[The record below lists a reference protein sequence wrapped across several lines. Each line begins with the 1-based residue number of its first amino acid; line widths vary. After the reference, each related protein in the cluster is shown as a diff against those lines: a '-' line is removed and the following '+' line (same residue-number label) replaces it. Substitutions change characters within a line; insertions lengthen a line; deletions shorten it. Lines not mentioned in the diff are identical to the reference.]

1 MSLRIDPLPAATGV
15 AASQDSLFQIP
26 AGRDVHV
33 VWLQISEATNNVSLV
48 SGNLV
53 GDIQCILNDK
63 PFRQVTGVQLNHI
76 NACNDAQCAVK
87 TTQALGQPGY
97 QTLLPIFFAE
107 PWRKVPASTHGSALH
122 TYGTSGLQIKV
133 RLGNLTNPVI
143 TGWYEWE
150 PATTPLT
157 LLTKWVRKTYQAVGA
172 INEDNNVPRGDLFQ
186 AMHFF
191 PTTDG
196 KFVYQLDLKTDGY
209 YRRKEL
215 TYLQNQATLIARGLN
230 PDVGNLPVYDVIF
243 DYDDPMDQW
252 LVTSAISSFEFKASL
267 NAAAVGNQDVVSVRV
282 GNL

>member
-1 MSLRIDPLPAATGV
+1 M
-15 AASQDSLFQIP
+15 
-26 AGRDVHV
+26 
-33 VWLQISEATNNVSLV
+33 VWLQLSEATNNVSLV
-48 SGNLV
+48 SGNLL
-53 GDIQCILNDK
+53 GDIQCIVADK
-63 PFRQVTGVQLNHI
+63 AFRQVTGVQLNHI
-76 NACNDAQCAVK
+76 NTCNDAQCAVK
-87 TTQALGQPGY
+87 TVGVLGQAGY

-122 TYGTSGLQIKV
+122 LNGLGGGGLDIKV
-133 RLGNLTNPVI
+133 RLQAGLNTPVI

-150 PATTPLT
+150 PSSTPLGV
-157 LLTKWVRKTYQAVGA
+157 LSKYVRKTYQAVGA

-209 YRRKEL
+209 YRRKET

-252 LVTSAISSFEFKASL
+252 LVTSALNSFEFKASF
-267 NAAAVGNQDVVSVRV
+267 NAASAGGNQDVVSVRV
-282 GNL
+282 GTL